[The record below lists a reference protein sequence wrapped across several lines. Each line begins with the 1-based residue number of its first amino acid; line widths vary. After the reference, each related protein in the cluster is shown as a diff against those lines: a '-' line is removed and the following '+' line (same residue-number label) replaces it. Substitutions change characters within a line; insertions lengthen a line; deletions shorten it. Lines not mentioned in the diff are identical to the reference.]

1 MATVTTRRKA
11 RNESPA
17 TPPPGLP
24 LYRFSVEQYH
34 QMIQAGV
41 LREGERLE
49 LLEGWLVPKMT
60 INPPHPVAIKLLE
73 NELASR
79 LPADWIT
86 RTQAPVT
93 TRDSE
98 PEPDVSVVRG
108 PVRRYRDHHPSPDE
122 IALVIEVA
130 DSSLAEDRTVKA
142 RLYAAARLPI
152 YWIVNLVD
160 GQVEVYTEPRG
171 GRNPRYR
178 QRQDY
183 AAEDAVPLLI
193 AGPDCGTIPV
203 GDLLP

>member
-11 RNESPA
+11 RNEPPA
-17 TPPPGLP
+17 VPPPGLP

-34 QMIQAGV
+34 QLIQAGV

-79 LPADWIT
+79 LPAGWIT
-86 RTQAPVT
+86 RTQAPIT

-98 PEPDVSVVRG
+98 PEPDVSVVHG
-108 PVRRYRDHHPSPDE
+108 PVRRYRDHHPRPDE

-130 DSSLAEDRTVKA
+130 DSTLTEDRTVKA

-160 GQVEVYTEPRG
+160 GQVEVCTEPRG
-171 GRNPRYR
+171 GRSPAYR
-178 QRQDY
+178 RRQDFGPS
-183 AAEDAVPLLI
+183 DSVPLLI
-193 AGPDCGTIPV
+193 AGKDCGTIPV